1 MADDSRPPAGG
12 ASPAAP
18 ARAAPA
24 DLPPGL
30 FLPHRQKIFIVSA
43 IMLSLFLAALDSTIM
58 SVAMPR
64 VVSDLGGLD
73 LFAWPFTSYLLAS
86 TVIVPVVGKLSDVYG
101 RKPFLLTGIA
111 VFLLGS
117 VLAGLS
123 ESMTAL
129 IGFRMVQG
137 LGAGFIMANVF
148 ATLGDLFSPAERGRW
163 VGAVSGTFA
172 LASVIGPLVGGA
184 LTDELSWRWV
194 FYINVPVALVAL
206 PVVAIWMPWFR
217 SPRKARIDYLG
228 GAAVI
233 AAGVPLLLGFS
244 WAGNQYAWTDP
255 RVVICFLL
263 AAAFIAL
270 FVWAERRAGDW
281 AVLPLALFRNR
292 VFLVSSLVT
301 ITLGFAMFGAIQF
314 MPLFLQGAQG
324 VSATNS
330 GTVTMPMMIGIVV
343 GSVAAGQF
351 LSRGVGL
358 RPLALAGGA
367 LMVVGPALLATLDVD
382 SSRLLTRGYM
392 VVMGLGV
399 GVGLPLYGLA
409 IQNALPH
416 RLLGVGTASTQFFR
430 QVGGSV
436 GVAILGSLM
445 ASGFSRELSRA
456 FPDGF
461 ETLKQRP
468 QTLLDPEALE
478 RFRASVEAT
487 DPGAADAIIET
498 ARGALA
504 GTLTELFLIGAG
516 VMALALVIAAFLPSV
531 RARTSAEL
539 VRDAGEPGG
548 PDSPSE

>member
-12 ASPAAP
+12 APPAAP
-18 ARAAPA
+18 ARATPP

-101 RKPFLLTGIA
+101 RKPFLLAGIA

-255 RVVICFLL
+255 RVVTCFLL

-270 FVWAERRAGDW
+270 FIWAERRAGDW

-343 GSVAAGQF
+343 GSVAAGQL
-351 LSRGVGL
+351 LSRGLAL
-358 RPLALAGGA
+358 RPMALAGGA
-367 LMVVGPALLATLDVD
+367 LMVVGPLLISTLDVD

-430 QVGGSV
+430 QIGGSV

-456 FPDGF
+456 FPDGM
-461 ETLKQRP
+461 ETLMRRP

-487 DPGAADAIIET
+487 DPGAADAVIET

-539 VRDAGEPGG
+539 VRDADADTPSAEPG
-548 PDSPSE
+548 

>member
-12 ASPAAP
+12 APPAAP
-18 ARAAPA
+18 GRATPP

-101 RKPFLLTGIA
+101 RKPFLLAGIA

-330 GTVTMPMMIGIVV
+330 GTITMPMMIGIVV
-343 GSVAAGQF
+343 GSVAAGQL
-351 LSRGVGL
+351 LSRGLAL
-358 RPLALAGGA
+358 RPMALAGGA
-367 LMVVGPALLATLDVD
+367 LMVVGPLLISTLDVD

-430 QVGGSV
+430 QIGGSV

-456 FPDGF
+456 FPDGM
-461 ETLKQRP
+461 ETLMRRP

-487 DPGAADAIIET
+487 DPGAADAVIET

-539 VRDAGEPGG
+539 VRDADADTPSAEPG
-548 PDSPSE
+548 

>member
-12 ASPAAP
+12 APPAAP
-18 ARAAPA
+18 ARATPP

-101 RKPFLLTGIA
+101 RKPFLLAGIA
-111 VFLLGS
+111 IFLLGS

-217 SPRKARIDYLG
+217 SSREARIDYVG

-255 RVVICFLL
+255 RVVVCFLL

-351 LSRGVGL
+351 LSRGLGL
-358 RPLALAGGA
+358 RPMALAGGA
-367 LMVVGPALLATLDVD
+367 LMVVGPLLISTLDVD

-430 QVGGSV
+430 QIGGSV

-445 ASGFSRELSRA
+445 ASGFSRELGRA
-456 FPDGF
+456 FPDGM
-461 ETLKQRP
+461 ETLMRRP

-487 DPGAADAIIET
+487 DPGTADAVIET